1 VICFKYFISEVRR
14 NSKDVCTGKS
24 IQSAH
29 ELYTFLLPLHSPLL
43 PYAVEAK
50 TQNGTK
56 SCGVI
61 LSFISIITAIG
72 HIRKHI
78 FFSSAKEGNRNIVC
92 VGGWNSFRKTQKQNL
107 FIPCSINSP
116 PLLAIGRQG
125 EKLVIK

>member
-1 VICFKYFISEVRR
+1 MFALESL
-14 NSKDVCTGKS
+14 SKVHMS
-24 IQSAH
+24 
-29 ELYTFLLPLHSPLL
+29 YTPFFSLSTLPCYH
-43 PYAVEAK
+43 AVEAK

-92 VGGWNSFRKTQKQNL
+92 GGGG
-107 FIPCSINSP
+107 IPLERLRNKICLSP
-116 PLLAIGRQG
+116 APLIL
-125 EKLVIK
+125 LHC